1 VRFVNLRASQRFL
14 SVALSV
20 RLADATSRM
29 QTAAASAPA
38 GVLSF
43 SAHPAESLFGRG
55 LPPRSRID
63 VSTRGGL
70 LWALA
75 PRTIHTGSPVT
86 PPSFDT
92 FLAASA
98 GVAGALIGLLFVAIS
113 VAQERL
119 TGENADQAHRV
130 RASAA
135 LTSFSNALAIALFGL
150 VPGVG
155 LRWPG
160 FVVGLLGLS
169 FVAASLLS
177 LRRVRESQPVP
188 PRDTL
193 FLVGLVAAFG
203 LQVFFALRLISN
215 ARDVGA
221 ARGIAILVIVCF
233 FIGIARAWEL
243 VGGPSIA
250 ISDEL
255 LAIARVRVRDRNTP
269 VTTDQQTGG
278 NADKQ

>member
-1 VRFVNLRASQRFL
+1 
-14 SVALSV
+14 
-20 RLADATSRM
+20 M
-29 QTAAASAPA
+29 
-38 GVLSF
+38 
-43 SAHPAESLFGRG
+43 
-55 LPPRSRID
+55 
-63 VSTRGGL
+63 
-70 LWALA
+70 
-75 PRTIHTGSPVT
+75 T

-92 FLAASA
+92 FFAASA

-119 TGENADQAHRV
+119 TGENANPAHRI

-135 LTSFSNALAIALFGL
+135 LTSFSNALAIALLGL

-160 FVVGLLGLS
+160 FVVGLLGLL

-188 PRDTL
+188 LRDIL
-193 FLVGLVAAFG
+193 FLGGLVAAFG

-221 ARGIAILVIVCF
+221 TRGIAILVIVCF

-243 VGGPSIA
+243 VGGPTIG
-250 ISDEL
+250 ISHEL
-255 LAIARVRVRDRNTP
+255 MAIARARVREHNPP
-269 VTTDQQTGG
+269 VANDQQTAE
-278 NADKQ
+278 NVDKQ